1 MHTSLQPNKIYMSL
15 HFNRTIYL
23 KGHPYHSFIYES
35 QSHLLGIQGSFLAS
49 FTHFLKDRKAKSR
62 WLTFMGTWPAVALTR
77 SSNEF
82 WLSKNQ
88 GRSSCPKREDIV
100 LGRKGHGARV
110 TTGLGFSFP
119 FFSSQRP
126 SSGFVKLPLK
136 WRQLRSHWGILI
148 LCSDH
153 WPFPWRFWF
162 RRVGGRRSLCLMS
175 IPRDSVIVGWQESF
189 GKV

>member
-1 MHTSLQPNKIYMSL
+1 MTHLHGDLTSSP
-15 HFNRTIYL
+15 
-23 KGHPYHSFIYES
+23 
-35 QSHLLGIQGSFLAS
+35 
-49 FTHFLKDRKAKSR
+49 
-62 WLTFMGTWPAVALTR
+62 VALTR

-126 SSGFVKLPLK
+126 SLEFVKLPLK

-153 WPFPWRFWF
+153 WPFSWRFWF

-189 GKV
+189 GKVQKLCEKAALSASSTTWLLCPFYRR